1 MLAPAEPGA
10 YTGRWQDRDP
20 AGNVFGDRMF
30 ITINVV
36 PAATPTE
43 TATATP

>member
-10 YTGRWQDRDP
+10 YTGRWQARDP
-20 AGNVFGDRMF
+20 AGNVFGDRIF